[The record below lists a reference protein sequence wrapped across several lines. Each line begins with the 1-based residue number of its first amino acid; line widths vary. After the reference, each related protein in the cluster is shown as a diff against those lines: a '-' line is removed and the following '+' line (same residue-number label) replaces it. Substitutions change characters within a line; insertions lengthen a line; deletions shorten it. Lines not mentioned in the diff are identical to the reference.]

1 MSHTPVPQKKRSI
14 WKTILYVFLGILGIG
29 MVINWITV
37 GKNKSRDP
45 EHYAE
50 IKAMI
55 NKGDILQASNLA
67 DSVVNNTNESLRH
80 SIPLVMGIADTL
92 REVTLKDSSAMTEL
106 VLNMNPNEKAK
117 ILKGTNPDKF
127 GHPELNKYYYNAIS
141 DAIANEKQ
149 IRAGIVERDAK
160 LAAEKAGNL
169 FSSGQ
174 NAYWNTAIKEQLK
187 DPSSY
192 EHIKTG
198 YTFKDGAIK
207 VFTRF
212 RAKNSFGALDFGHAE
227 GRMSLDNEVLECR
240 VKN

>member
-1 MSHTPVPQKKRSI
+1 
-14 WKTILYVFLGILGIG
+14 
-29 MVINWITV
+29 MVMNWITV

-50 IKAMI
+50 IKALI
-55 NKGDILQASNLA
+55 DKGEIMQASSLA

-92 REVTLKDSSAMTEL
+92 REVTLKDSTTMAEL
-106 VLNMNPNEKAK
+106 VLSMNPDEKAK
-117 ILKGTNPDKF
+117 IVKGTNPDKF
-127 GHPELNKYYYNAIS
+127 GHPELNKYYYNALS

-160 LAAEKAGNL
+160 VATEKAGNL

-174 NAYWNTAIKEQLK
+174 NAYWNSAIKEQLK

-198 YTFKDGAIK
+198 YIFKDGSIK

-212 RAKNSFGALDFGHAE
+212 RAKNSFGAFDIGHAE
-227 GRMSLDNEVLECR
+227 GRMSLDNEVLECHL
-240 VKN
+240 KN